1 MADEV
6 ADMVTDLI
14 VLIVD
19 GKSAQDP
26 VEVGFPVSL
35 VAADGSAKGDDSFGT
50 SDALARPDL
59 NPEAVGDGLAL
70 RCHPHSACVC
80 SIAAPYVAPFMEP
93 AGRAFVVGARGAIR
107 GAIHAAYAGARRERV
122 SCIDVRVVGLL
133 REQGVGQDA
142 GRDWSGLL
150 LLGVVVFAFGALD
163 DLVRFLVEMEPCAT
177 RKEWQRDRRS
187 DRLDS
192 SSARHRS
199 HASPPAPSEIRVS
212 RHALR

>member
-1 MADEV
+1 MADEG

-19 GKSAQDP
+19 GKSAKDP
-26 VEVGFPVSL
+26 AEVGFPISL

-59 NPEAVGDGLAL
+59 NPQAPGARLPLPGGSD
-70 RCHPHSACVC
+70 SAFIRTFATPD
-80 SIAAPYVAPFMEP
+80 IAPLLEP

-107 GAIHAAYAGARRERV
+107 GAIHAACAGARRERV
-122 SCIDVRVVGLL
+122 SCIDVRVGLL

-163 DLVRFLVEMEPCAT
+163 DLIRFLVEMEPCAG
-177 RKEWQRDRRS
+177 RKEGQRDRRR

-212 RHALR
+212 RHAQR